1 MIPYTTLTKSN
12 LLPIMYRRKQK
23 EIKML
28 EAFKKKKFIDAKMA
42 EYIMDKIIEV
52 MPNLK
57 EALGKY
63 DINPKDMIRFQ
74 IVSEMCQKEREK
86 KNLTFKQI
94 ALDLKVPQYK
104 LKYIESSSVKHIN
117 ANILENYIDYLG
129 LRRWFNTWKKNNLD
143 VYKRLSKE
151 K

>member
-42 EYIMDKIIEV
+42 KYIMDKIIEV